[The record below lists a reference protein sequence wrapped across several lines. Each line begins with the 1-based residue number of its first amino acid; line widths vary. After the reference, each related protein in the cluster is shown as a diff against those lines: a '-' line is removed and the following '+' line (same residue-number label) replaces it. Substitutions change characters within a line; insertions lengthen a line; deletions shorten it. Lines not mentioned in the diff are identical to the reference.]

1 MDCRHLFMLRLTSD
15 AIHSTTMAPTVEVM
29 RLPMRLSVYMPNSPN
44 SHPPSTPPAI
54 PSSRFRIHPNPPP
67 RISLPARAPATMP
80 ISINQIK
87 FIVGYSCCLIIYHI
101 TPRAVKM
108 FDPLRL
114 VLTSIRLSCAYK
126 KRSPESGSAPPRAIS
141 ASCESGFMRWRC
153 GWLV

>member
-1 MDCRHLFMLRLTSD
+1 MDWRHLFMLRLTSD

-67 RISLPARAPATMP
+67 RISLPARAPATIP

-153 GWLV
+153 G